1 MCNYQ
6 LLFEKLEVWQLARI
20 LASDI
25 YKTTRNFPS
34 EEEFSLVS
42 QIRRAAVSVAANI
55 AEGAGRISAKEQ
67 ARFTTMA
74 YSSLM
79 ELYNHLIIA
88 SDLGYIEQ
96 AIISEYKGKI
106 QVLSIKL
113 SNYKKSQLKRLWL
126 SIIHYN
132 LHLPSTTF
140 NNVQLSFHTFLN
152 FEEYASVIRP
162 LRMRVA
168 ISRMPSGTFLVM
180 ENPSSSLI
188 LSQLTR

>member
-25 YKTTRNFPS
+25 YITTRNFPS

-113 SNYKKSQLKRLWL
+113 SNYKKSQLKRL
-126 SIIHYN
+126 
-132 LHLPSTTF
+132 
-140 NNVQLSFHTFLN
+140 
-152 FEEYASVIRP
+152 
-162 LRMRVA
+162 
-168 ISRMPSGTFLVM
+168 
-180 ENPSSSLI
+180 
-188 LSQLTR
+188 

>member
-25 YKTTRNFPS
+25 YITTRNFPS

-96 AIISEYKGKI
+96 AIISE
-106 QVLSIKL
+106 
-113 SNYKKSQLKRLWL
+113 
-126 SIIHYN
+126 
-132 LHLPSTTF
+132 
-140 NNVQLSFHTFLN
+140 
-152 FEEYASVIRP
+152 
-162 LRMRVA
+162 
-168 ISRMPSGTFLVM
+168 
-180 ENPSSSLI
+180 
-188 LSQLTR
+188 

>member
-1 MCNYQ
+1 MQ
-6 LLFEKLEVWQLARI
+6 LL
-20 LASDI
+20 
-25 YKTTRNFPS
+25 
-34 EEEFSLVS
+34 
-42 QIRRAAVSVAANI
+42 AVSVAANI

-113 SNYKKSQLKRLWL
+113 SNYKKSQLKRL
-126 SIIHYN
+126 
-132 LHLPSTTF
+132 
-140 NNVQLSFHTFLN
+140 
-152 FEEYASVIRP
+152 
-162 LRMRVA
+162 
-168 ISRMPSGTFLVM
+168 
-180 ENPSSSLI
+180 
-188 LSQLTR
+188 

>member
-113 SNYKKSQLKRLWL
+113 SNYKKSQLKRL
-126 SIIHYN
+126 
-132 LHLPSTTF
+132 
-140 NNVQLSFHTFLN
+140 
-152 FEEYASVIRP
+152 
-162 LRMRVA
+162 
-168 ISRMPSGTFLVM
+168 
-180 ENPSSSLI
+180 
-188 LSQLTR
+188 